1 MGITSPTPQQQLK
14 SLYKIKG
21 KFITNIDINKIKID
35 KLEEKISDYNSQ
47 IKEKDTEIMQYQYSL
62 NEDEKLLKA
71 KKVII
76 LRNDRDREK
85 GQLNNLYAFNE
96 TLKNNLDSVKNKIGE
111 LEMYINVKDANKIL
125 KQSGILDTNQT
136 FIENA
141 EIILEG
147 RDKTGQIIKGLTN
160 GNSCLN
166 EGIQS
171 PDDYLKSLLGNNE
184 TPKNNQNG
192 GFYYL
197 TIKII
202 SL

>member
-1 MGITSPTPQQQLK
+1 MGITSPTPKQQLK
-14 SLYKIKG
+14 SLNQIKG
-21 KFITNIDINKIKID
+21 KFITNIEINKIKIE

-47 IKEKDTEIMQYQYSL
+47 IKEKDAEIMQYQYSL

-76 LRNDRDREK
+76 LRNDRDREQR
-85 GQLNNLYAFNE
+85 QLYSLYAFNE
-96 TLKNNLDSVKNKIGE
+96 TLKNNLDSLKNKIEE
-111 LEMYINVKDANKIL
+111 LEMYINAKKANKIM
-125 KQSGILDTNQT
+125 KQLGILDTNQT

-147 RDKTGQIIKGLTN
+147 RDKTGEIIKGLTN
-160 GNSCLN
+160 ANSCLN

-171 PDDYLKSLLGNNE
+171 PDDYLKLLLGNNE

-192 GFYYL
+192 GFY
-197 TIKII
+197 
-202 SL
+202 

>member
-14 SLYKIKG
+14 SLYEIKG

-76 LRNDRDREK
+76 LRNDRDREQR
-85 GQLNNLYAFNE
+85 QLNNLYAFNE

-147 RDKTGQIIKGLTN
+147 RDKTGEIIKGLTN
-160 GNSCLN
+160 ANSCLN

-192 GFYYL
+192 GFY
-197 TIKII
+197 
-202 SL
+202 

>member
-21 KFITNIDINKIKID
+21 KFITNIEINKIKID

-96 TLKNNLDSVKNKIGE
+96 TLKNNLDLVKNKIGE

-192 GFYYL
+192 GFY
-197 TIKII
+197 
-202 SL
+202 